1 MKRFEYYG
9 KYPDSKGK
17 FGRFGGMYVPEI
29 LVPAISELTNKYIE
43 IKDSTEFTKKLR
55 DIRENYTGRPTPLT
69 HARGVSEDLGCQ
81 VFLKREDLLHGGA
94 HKLNNTMGQALL
106 ADMMGKR
113 KLIAETGA
121 GQHGFATAIA
131 GAYFNME
138 TKVFMGKVDMVRQAY
153 NVNRM
158 RLLGAE
164 VIPVTLGSQTLKEA
178 VSEALRYWSAHSNDT
193 HYLIGSVMGP
203 HPYPMMV
210 RDFQRV
216 IGMEIKDQLLKRE
229 ITPSAIIACVGGG
242 SNAMGAFYDF
252 IEDFTVELHAVEAA
266 GRGESSGEHAL
277 ALNAGTEGILHGAR
291 EFLIQDEYGNP
302 QESYSI
308 SAGLDYPGV
317 GPELCFLA
325 ENGRLKLGKVT
336 DGEALDA
343 FKYLSKREGIMPA
356 LESSHALAHALK
368 LAREGNAGD
377 TIVVNLSGHG
387 GKDLDIILD
396 KLNFDNDGDID
407 E

>member
-1 MKRFEYYG
+1 MTRFEYHG

-17 FGRFGGMYVPEI
+17 FGRFGGTYVPET
-29 LVPAISELTNKYIE
+29 LVPAITELANKYIE
-43 IKDSTEFTKKLR
+43 LKDSTEFIDTLQE
-55 DIRENYTGRPTPLT
+55 IREHYTGRPTPLT
-69 HARGVSEDLGCQ
+69 HARGASEDLGCQ

-106 ADMMGKR
+106 AKMMGKH

-153 NVNRM
+153 NVARM

-164 VIPVTLGSQTLKEA
+164 VVPVTLGSQTLKEA
-178 VSEALRYWSAHSNDT
+178 VSAALRYWSAHSNDT

-216 IGMEIKDQLLKRE
+216 IGKEIKAQLSKRK
-229 ITPSAIIACVGGG
+229 ITPNAIIACVGGG

-252 IEDFTVELHAVEAA
+252 IEDKSVELHAVEAA
-266 GRGESSGEHAL
+266 GRGENSGEHAL

-291 EFLIQDEYGNP
+291 EFLLQDDYGNP
-302 QESYSI
+302 RESYSI

-325 ENGRLKLGKVT
+325 ECGRLKLGKIT
-336 DGEALDA
+336 DEEALEA

-356 LESSHALAHALK
+356 LESSHALAHAFK
-368 LAREGNAGD
+368 LAREDKASG

-396 KLNFDNDGDID
+396 KLDLENNGDHD